1 VGYEEAEDW
10 VIDRME
16 TGYPRYV
23 SLKDPSDSTILTQAP
38 APKFF
43 YSQTHCGLRGRYT
56 AEIRTRGRKG
66 HVVPVNKNR

>member
-23 SLKDPSDSTILTQAP
+23 LLKTIYAAQL
-38 APKFF
+38 
-43 YSQTHCGLRGRYT
+43 
-56 AEIRTRGRKG
+56 
-66 HVVPVNKNR
+66 